1 MKNAYLSSDTIAAVA
16 TPSGR
21 GAVGLVRLS
30 GPEALRLGASFIEV
44 QKFASLSDCPPRRA
58 CLGEVHADGLAVDRV
73 MVTVFRAPQSYT
85 GEDIVEISCHG
96 GAVILKRV
104 LDLCFRSGARA
115 AEPGE
120 FSQRAF
126 LNGKMDLAQAEAVAD
141 LIDAR
146 TEGSRAA
153 ALAQVE
159 GKLSRPVREVRET
172 LVEMLAHL
180 EVNLDHSDDAT
191 VGATMPPAEMDR
203 RLRGAIAI
211 LDGLARSYDY
221 GRLLKEGL
229 RVAIVG
235 RPNVGKS
242 SLLNCLLGADRA
254 IVTDIPGTTRDTLEE
269 GFDLNGI
276 PAVLIDTAGIREHA
290 DPVEKIGIERT
301 HRAIEQADAV
311 ILLLDQSADW
321 NAADAQLAALLNR
334 KEKIVAALNKS
345 DLPTKMNVDRAR
357 EALPQAAVV
366 SISSLSGAGVENL
379 LKELSR
385 LAAAPRGESSNGT
398 KLNAVINEGV
408 SDPVWVTSLRHRDAL
423 AKALESLKRALEVCG
438 ASDMEECQ
446 ALELRE
452 ALDSLG
458 AIIGET
464 VTEDI
469 LKEIFSKFC
478 IGK

>member
-1 MKNAYLSSDTIAAVA
+1 MKNAYFPSDTIAAVA

-30 GPEALRLGASFIEV
+30 GPEALRLGASFI
-44 QKFASLSDCPPRRA
+44 KFPNGHSLQDCPPRRA
-58 CLGEVHADGLAVDRV
+58 CLAEVHANGQAVDRV

-85 GEDIVEISCHG
+85 GEDVVEISCHG
-96 GAVILKRV
+96 GDVILKRV
-104 LDLCFRSGARA
+104 LELCMNSGARA

-141 LIDAR
+141 LINAR

-159 GKLSRPVREVRET
+159 GRLSRPVREVRET

-191 VGATMPPAEMDR
+191 VGATMPAAEMER
-203 RLRGAIAI
+203 RLRGAIEI
-211 LDGLARSYDY
+211 LERLARSYDY

-229 RVAIVG
+229 RIAIVG

-242 SLLNCLLGADRA
+242 SLLNRLLGSDRA
-254 IVTDIPGTTRDTLEE
+254 IVTDVPGTTRDTLEE
-269 GFDLNGI
+269 GFDLYGI

-301 HRAIEQADAV
+301 HKAIEQADAV
-311 ILLLDQSADW
+311 ILLLDQSSDW
-321 NAADAQLAALLNR
+321 SAADAQLAELLSG
-334 KEKIVAALNKS
+334 KGKIVAALNKS

-366 SISSLSGAGVENL
+366 SVSSLKGSGVENL
-379 LKELSR
+379 LAELRR
-385 LAAAPRGESSNGT
+385 LAAAPSRSG
-398 KLNAVINEGV
+398 NADMLDLKEGAER
-408 SDPVWVTSLRHRDAL
+408 VWVTSLRHRDAL
-423 AKALESLKRALEVCG
+423 ATALESLKRALEVCG

-446 ALELRE
+446 ALELRD